1 MSASGINA
9 EDRARA
15 DLQSLSQQE
24 WEVVQSKAL
33 GTRSSLRPGGLSMPL
48 LTLSSSVHQCDQS
61 LCPRDLEYLSWGAE
75 KRGRTRKLALP

>member
-9 EDRARA
+9 EDRACA
-15 DLQSLSQQE
+15 DLQSLPQQE

-48 LTLSSSVHQCDQS
+48 LTL
-61 LCPRDLEYLSWGAE
+61 
-75 KRGRTRKLALP
+75 